1 MIEVVPPNFQLSGL
15 MVNPLVVPLAAG
27 RSTLLSVKYH
37 SKFRDLTAAVLEDLF
52 KPKLGEATDTLPKG
66 MVARNRKLAERIEK
80 KNKEKQDAQT
90 QDPKKK
96 NQPPTAPAKK
106 EEIKK
111 EPALVIPK
119 GKTL

>member
-1 MIEVVPPNFQLSGL
+1 

-52 KPKLGEATDTLPKG
+52 KPKIGGEGDTLPKG

-80 KNKEKQDAQT
+80 KNKEKSEAQVL
-90 QDPKKK
+90 DPKKK
-96 NQPPTAPAKK
+96 GQPPAPAKK
-106 EEIKK
+106 EEVKK
-111 EPALVIPK
+111 EPPMVIPK
-119 GKTL
+119 GKTAQQVQ